1 MTHGTVTDI
10 QRFSLHDGPGIRT
23 TVFLKGCL
31 MRCEWCHNPETID
44 PAPQLLFYAGNCI
57 GCGEC
62 VEACPQGNHRFAP
75 ADDGGAPAVATGG
88 APRAITHDFARG
100 ACSVCGACAG
110 RCPASGLQVAGRR
123 MAIADVMAE
132 LLEDRAFYREEG
144 GVTLSGGEP
153 MMQPEFARGILHAC
167 KREGIR
173 TAIETT
179 LCYPWSRIEP
189 LLGELDLIMFD
200 LKLADAEKHR
210 RHTGVSN
217 RLLWENL
224 GRLSRCGKPL
234 IARTP
239 LVAGINDS
247 EDEIVPIARALGRLD
262 NLLYYEFLPYHP
274 LGAGKYEALG
284 RTAPVFQP
292 PSDRTLRRLVH
303 AARAQANNIK
313 IYINGKPENYE
324 IQHTTGPLA

>member
-1 MTHGTVTDI
+1 
-10 QRFSLHDGPGIRT
+10 
-23 TVFLKGCL
+23 
-31 MRCEWCHNPETID
+31 
-44 PAPQLLFYAGNCI
+44 
-57 GCGEC
+57 
-62 VEACPQGNHRFAP
+62 
-75 ADDGGAPAVATGG
+75 
-88 APRAITHDFARG
+88 
-100 ACSVCGACAG
+100 
-110 RCPASGLQVAGRR
+110 
-123 MAIADVMAE
+123 
-132 LLEDRAFYREEG
+132 
-144 GVTLSGGEP
+144 
-153 MMQPEFARGILHAC
+153 MMQPEFARGILRAC

-217 RLLWENL
+217 RLLWGNL
-224 GRLSRCGKPL
+224 EKLDRLGKPL

-262 NLLYYEFLPYHP
+262 NLLYYEFLPCHP
-274 LGAGKYEALG
+274 LGAGKYAALG
-284 RTAPVFQP
+284 LPAPAFRAP
-292 PSDRTLRRLVH
+292 AAETIRRLAA
-303 AARAQANNIK
+303 AARERAANMK
-313 IYINGKPENYE
+313 IYINGKPANHENNE